1 LQLINHFFVRIQ
13 DSSTSAQ
20 ICKLNQYEYRIHFWV
35 RVEFINS
42 ESMTMISVAAS
53 IDLNGN
59 DESPDRKRVK
69 RYDDINGND
78 WSSDSDNEEEDI
90 NGGRCDDKGVADID
104 KNTDEEDEEANAG
117 GTGFIV
123 APCGARELM
132 IGKPREYWPP
142 IIQSRFD
149 EVSHQ
154 LSNECRFPTPVVR
167 GISLAAAGYY
177 RDVAVGPHQVVRA
190 ANHVFYTDS
199 ECQSVLSRCYP
210 TYGNCRTC
218 FRSGPIGSQCNRCRS
233 DSQALQDRLQTTR
246 YVLLR
251 FPAARVSKMGHVD
264 AEFLS
269 SFVRAGHETAMI
281 GSVWISLYAP
291 EEPMYLSHSLL
302 MRYRANLNILPSV
315 AARAQL
321 ERTEMDSFLRALDID
336 PDVGNGWWEWHP
348 NARRT

>member
-1 LQLINHFFVRIQ
+1 
-13 DSSTSAQ
+13 
-20 ICKLNQYEYRIHFWV
+20 
-35 RVEFINS
+35 
-42 ESMTMISVAAS
+42 MTMISVAAS

-104 KNTDEEDEEANAG
+104 KNTDEEDKEANAG

-167 GISLAAAGYY
+167 GILLAAAGYY
-177 RDVAVGPHQVVRA
+177 QDVAVGPHQV
-190 ANHVFYTDS
+190 
-199 ECQSVLSRCYP
+199 
-210 TYGNCRTC
+210 
-218 FRSGPIGSQCNRCRS
+218 I
-233 DSQALQDRLQTTR
+233 
-246 YVLLR
+246 
-251 FPAARVSKMGHVD
+251 
-264 AEFLS
+264 
-269 SFVRAGHETAMI
+269 
-281 GSVWISLYAP
+281 
-291 EEPMYLSHSLL
+291 
-302 MRYRANLNILPSV
+302 
-315 AARAQL
+315 
-321 ERTEMDSFLRALDID
+321 
-336 PDVGNGWWEWHP
+336 
-348 NARRT
+348 